1 MAIISPNRKA
11 LEELVAR
18 LADHHPALAKS
29 PLAVQIEDDEVTAEV
44 YESIVATAKA
54 AGLVKKEIPV
64 RIKVVA
70 EAWSPDN
77 GILTAAL
84 KLKRKT
90 IESTYKR
97 TIEQLYDTKTS
108 QRKQKNNGHSYDQ
121 NNNSVANSQRNKSVN
136 ANGGTKTNSN
146 GSTQIN
152 IPPV

>member
-1 MAIISPNRKA
+1 M
-11 LEELVAR
+11 AR
-18 LADHHPALAKS
+18 LADRHPTLAAS
-29 PLAVQIEDDEVTAEV
+29 PLAVQVEDDEVTAEV
-44 YESIVATAKA
+44 YEAVVATAKA

-97 TIEQLYDTKTS
+97 TIEQLYSSRTS
-108 QRKQKNNGHSYDQ
+108 QRKNGRSNYDQ
-121 NNNSVANSQRNKSVN
+121 NNNSIAASQRNKSVDVN
-136 ANGGTKTNSN
+136 ANGSSLTKANGSN